1 MQGDEKPAT
10 KLCGKCGATKALSE
24 FHRRGPSGR
33 QAWCRSCNA
42 AHGRA
47 RHAANPSVFRAYND
61 RCKAKSRALSD
72 QLKSRPCTDC
82 GRSFPPYVMDLDHL
96 PGTDKTA
103 SPSRYGR
110 SASPHKFLAEA
121 AKCEVV
127 CANCHRVRTHE
138 RRMAAKAVAPCAQR
152 QSVIP

>member
-1 MQGDEKPAT
+1 MDEPTT
-10 KLCGKCGATKALSE
+10 KRCGRCGATKALGE
-24 FHRRGPSGR
+24 FAGGQR
-33 QAWCRSCNA
+33 WCRQCHA
-42 AHGRA
+42 AYRKAHY
-47 RHAANPSVFRAYND
+47 AANPHAYKAANL
-61 RCKAKSRALSD
+61 RSRAKSRAVSD
-72 QLKSRPCTDC
+72 ALKSRPCTDC

-96 PGTDKTA
+96 PGTDKA
-103 SPSRYGR
+103 ADPSTYGR
-110 SASPHKFLAEA
+110 TGASRKFLAEA